1 MAAARTI
8 HQSYINERNHKI
20 TSELIPH
27 THYTHTTTTVAHNC
41 HRYEWGR
48 AHSRQ
53 NNARGSKIAG
63 HVGTPSMRVGKHSRA
78 HGDPVNAEEGG
89 WQVTRRYRKNL
100 GLLPGTVQRLNP
112 PPAPLS
118 KP

>member
-53 NNARGSKIAG
+53 NNARGGKIAG
-63 HVGTPSMRVGKHSRA
+63 HVGTPSMRAGKHSRA
-78 HGDPVNAEEGG
+78 RGDPVNAGEGG
-89 WQVTRRYRKNL
+89 APFTRKKS
-100 GLLPGTVQRLNP
+100 V
-112 PPAPLS
+112 
-118 KP
+118 KIWDC